1 MAKKNWDRFDE
12 EAEREGNARS
22 KFVVLRVGGYGKRS
36 QKARKAQRDAEKLI
50 GRRTVQGKYERN
62 LL

>member
-12 EAEREGNARS
+12 EAEREGNARR
-22 KFVVLRVGGYGKRS
+22 KFVVLRASGFGKRT
-36 QKARKAQRDAEKLI
+36 QKARKAQRDAEKFI
-50 GRRTVQGKYERN
+50 ERKTVKDKYERN